1 MLLGSLFCLLQKLLE
16 GGDGFPIWRRAEQRN
31 GREFGEVCY
40 TNAGGERTVLGKKP
54 HSKGLD
60 KEEEYLVNGVH
71 FVHH

>member
-40 TNAGGERTVLGKKP
+40 TNAGEEWTVLGKDTTA
-54 HSKGLD
+54 KGLTRR
-60 KEEEYLVNGVH
+60 KNIL
-71 FVHH
+71 